1 MAAPVSQEVGPML
14 APWRTI
20 PLEPVV
26 DNRPRCPRCGE
37 RLEEDAHLAP
47 WCWEELL
54 DAGPYWGN
62 SGGSA

>member
-1 MAAPVSQEVGPML
+1 
-14 APWRTI
+14 
-20 PLEPVV
+20 LEPVV